1 MCKHGAALPIVVLFS
16 VLVTPVFSTLPSA
29 PPNATQATSQNYTT
43 TPFGNTHQ
51 FTNTSQFSNPLPNC
65 SANETLYNCSS
76 QHNCCQTQSNV
87 LVQQLEQIKDKFQGV
102 DGIIRKDYQN
112 IQGEVERGLT
122 WTKGNLSERLGDT
135 YSLLLPAFNT
145 TLDRLYRLFLGHDKS
160 DNLDS
165 YIRGLSSQILHTV
178 FSKTEVPPRKF
189 PRNIKGINIF
199 WELNTVQRSCVVD
212 YMIGSTHLDKVSDEV
227 IAQMRNST
235 QSLHE
240 YMSLLGTMV
249 TIIENMVKA
258 QQTRNCIDEIVKMQQ
273 CSLCTETA
281 VCPDFYKQLLSGC
294 VPQLE
299 ELYKR
304 WDNLMSAMSE
314 LTLRL
319 CEHDLGSLYSHVFLV
334 SDFVVQGKLEDIIY
348 QHGVLAYM
356 KCVQPDS
363 HKRSTGSLDYSRS
376 QESMVP
382 EEKLSNVPN
391 QLLAEE
397 YVYHG
402 SNEGILSDI
411 RLSRRAAVSDPYSS
425 PPPPTTSSPTTSVS
439 HLPKCRE
446 KLGLN
451 FPPLDLGTTTSL
463 LNISISDYNL
473 DCWNGSDIGSYIVD
487 KTISSKSTA
496 RPEALAIKELDE
508 KMCKYARECQPPED
522 PPPFNNS
529 HHGPS
534 AFQVL
539 ASLVASMYYC
549 CC

>member
-1 MCKHGAALPIVVLFS
+1 MYRNGATLPIVVLFS
-16 VLVTPVFSTLPSA
+16 VLVTPVFPSLP
-29 PPNATQATSQNYTT
+29 PQNATQPTPDNPSTAPFSNTT
-43 TPFGNTHQ
+43 Q
-51 FTNTSQFSNPLPNC
+51 FTDPFPMC
-65 SANETLYNCSS
+65 SVNETLYSCSS
-76 QHNCCQTQSNV
+76 QHNCCQSQSNA
-87 LVQQLEQIKDKFQGV
+87 LVQQLEQIKAKFKGV
-102 DGIIRKDYQN
+102 DSIIRKDYQN

-122 WTKGNLSERLGDT
+122 WTKGNLSEKLGET

-145 TLDRLYRLFLGHDKS
+145 TLDRLYHLFLGHDKS

-165 YIRGLSSQILHTV
+165 YIRGLSSQILHTIL
-178 FSKTEVPPRKF
+178 SKTEVPGRRF
-189 PRNIKGINIF
+189 PRSIKGINIF

-212 YMIGSTHLDKVSDEV
+212 YMIRSTNLDKVTDEV
-227 IAQMRNST
+227 TRNMRNST

-273 CSLCTETA
+273 CSLCTETP
-281 VCPDFYKQLLSGC
+281 VCPEFYKQLLSGC

-319 CEHDLGSLYSHVFLV
+319 CEHDLDTLYSHVFLL
-334 SDFVVQGKLEDIIY
+334 SEFIVQGKLEDIIY
-348 QHGVLAYM
+348 EHGVLAYM
-356 KCVQPDS
+356 RCVQPDS
-363 HKRSTGSLDYSRS
+363 HKRSTGSLAYSRS

-382 EEKLSNVPN
+382 EERLSNVPN
-391 QLLAEE
+391 QLLSEE
-397 YVYHG
+397 YVYHEG
-402 SNEGILSDI
+402 SSNGLLSDMK
-411 RLSRRAAVSDPYSS
+411 LSRRSVSDPVTQ
-425 PPPPTTSSPTTSVS
+425 PPFTTSSPKSAAS

-463 LNISISDYNL
+463 LNISISLYNL
-473 DCWNGSDIGSYIVD
+473 DCWNGSEIGSYIVD
-487 KTISSKSTA
+487 QTISSKSTA

-534 AFQVL
+534 VLQVL

>member
-1 MCKHGAALPIVVLFS
+1 MCRNGATLPIVVLFS
-16 VLVTPVFSTLPSA
+16 VLVTPIFSSSLPKNASEPTFHNHTTA
-29 PPNATQATSQNYTT
+29 PFNNSTIS
-43 TPFGNTHQ
+43 
-51 FTNTSQFSNPLPNC
+51 SDPLPMC
-65 SANETLYNCSS
+65 SVNETLYTCSS
-76 QHNCCQTQSNV
+76 HHNCCQSQSDA
-87 LVQQLEQIKDKFQGV
+87 LVKQLEHIKEKFQGV

-112 IQGEVERGLT
+112 IKGEVERGLA
-122 WTKGNLSERLGDT
+122 WTKGNLSDRLGDT
-135 YSLLLPAFNT
+135 YSLLLPVFNT
-145 TLDRLYRLFLGHDKS
+145 TVDRLYRLFLGHDKS
-160 DNLDS
+160 DDLDS
-165 YIRGLSSQILHTV
+165 YITGLSSQILHV
-178 FSKTEVPPRKF
+178 ILSKTENPGGQKF

-199 WELNTVQRSCVVD
+199 WELNSVQRSCVVD
-212 YMIGSTHLDKVSDEV
+212 YMIGSTQLGKVTEEITDN
-227 IAQMRNST
+227 MRNST

-249 TIIENMVKA
+249 NIIENMVRA

-273 CSLCTETA
+273 CSICTDTP
-281 VCPDFYKQLLSGC
+281 VCPDFYLQLLSGC

-319 CEHDLGSLYSHVFLV
+319 CEHDLGSLYSHVFLL
-334 SDFVVQGKLEDIIY
+334 SDFVVAGKLETIIY
-348 QHGVLAYM
+348 EHGVLAYM
-356 KCVQPDS
+356 RCVQPDS
-363 HKRSTGSLDYSRS
+363 HKRSSGGLQYSRS
-376 QESMVP
+376 QEAMVP
-382 EEKLSNVPN
+382 EERRSNVPN
-391 QLLAEE
+391 QLLLDE
-397 YVYHG
+397 YVYHEE
-402 SNEGILSDI
+402 SSSDLLSDI
-411 RLSRRAAVSDPYSS
+411 KLSRRSVSE
-425 PPPPTTSSPTTSVS
+425 PPSRPPISTSSPRSAVS

-463 LNISISDYNL
+463 LNISISDFNR
-473 DCWNGSDIGSYIVD
+473 DCWNGSEIGSYIID
-487 KTISSKSTA
+487 NTGSTSSPA

-508 KMCKYARECQPPED
+508 KMCKYARECQPTDD

-539 ASLVASMYYC
+539 ASIVASMYYC